1 MDVFSET
8 LRLHPVLFNLVKVC
22 TEPYSYTSED
32 GMQSVNIEK
41 GDIVN
46 IPIQCIQ
53 RDPLT
58 FKNPSQFDPDRFNAE
73 NGGVKKFRQ
82 TCSLTPFGE
91 GPRQCLGMRL
101 SVVGVK
107 IVVIELLKQFEMILS
122 PQKQSTATLIPDSIM
137 YLSMP
142 TPIWIDF
149 RPL

>member
-1 MDVFSET
+1 
-8 LRLHPVLFNLVKVC
+8 
-22 TEPYSYTSED
+22 
-32 GMQSVNIEK
+32 MQSVNIEK

-46 IPIQCIQ
+46 IPIHCIQ
-53 RDPLT
+53 RDPFT
-58 FKNPSQFDPDRFNAE
+58 YKNPSQFDPDRFSAE

-101 SVVGVK
+101 SVAEVK
-107 IVVIELLKQFEMILS
+107 IVVIEVLKQFEMILS
-122 PQKQSTATLIPDSIM
+122 PQKQSTATLFPDSIM